1 MSLCAVYAD
10 FTLVL
15 HAWVTTK
22 TSAFNSYAMRIYD
35 P

>member
-15 HAWVTTK
+15 HTRVTTK
-22 TSAFNSYAMRIYD
+22 TSAFNSYAMRIFD

>member
-1 MSLCAVYAD
+1 MCLCVVYAD
-10 FTLVL
+10 FTLEL
-15 HAWVTTK
+15 RSWVTTK